1 MHEAVIVAISSVRNE
16 AGIIDK
22 TVSHHLADCDHVIIS
37 DGQSTDGTRDI
48 LAGFDRVTLL
58 EQEGPFDQAVEI
70 LRLVRAAKDMGADWV
85 VPFDADEFWVGLER
99 LRDLP
104 DEYGKVRA
112 TVFGHADWDRRHAG
126 AKPLPKVCFRDARS
140 VAWGNHDSDSD
151 GWPATDFQI
160 RELQYRDF
168 DHFLAKIDK
177 ARELYE
183 SYDFP
188 QAYGSHMR
196 ALVAM
201 SDSQRVREW
210 ERLQAEPTVLDPIPF
225 RGCA

>member
-1 MHEAVIVAISSVRNE
+1 MIVAVSSVRNE
-16 AGIIDK
+16 AGIIAK
-22 TVSHHLADCDHVIIS
+22 TLSHYLADCDHVIVS
-37 DGQSTDGTRDI
+37 DGRSTDDTRDI
-48 LAGFDRVTLL
+48 LESFDRVTVL
-58 EQEGPFDQAVEI
+58 EQDGPFDQAVEI
-70 LRLVRAAKDMGADWV
+70 LRLVRAAKTMGAYWV
-85 VPFDADEFWVGLER
+85 VPFDADEFWVDLDR

-104 DEYGKVRA
+104 AEFGKVRA
-112 TVFGHADWDRRHAG
+112 TVYGHADWDQRHVAP
-126 AKPLPKVCFRDARS
+126 KPLPKVCFRDARS

-168 DHFLAKIDK
+168 AHFVAKIDK

-188 QAYGSHMR
+188 EAYGSHMR

-210 ERLQAEPTVLDPIPF
+210 ERLQAEPTVHDPVPY